1 MSDTVLEIEKK
12 LQAPFYPDEIEWRV
26 GAKTRDE
33 TKGMALPYVTNRAI
47 QNRLDYL
54 FGCFGWRN
62 EFKEWKDKAQV
73 CGISIKHEGEWITK
87 WDGADDSDFEPT
99 KGGLSDSMK
108 RAAVQWGIGRYLYK
122 LEAVW
127 VPIKKAGKS
136 HTIAQI
142 PKLPTWALPEDAKP
156 RAEQAPQKPAP
167 KPGTTITKA
176 EQDKMVA
183 LAKGNV
189 KAAKAALEEFGYES
203 SKDVTKADYEKV
215 CREIEKK
222 LKERA

>member
-26 GAKTRDE
+26 GAKTKDE

-47 QNRLDYL
+47 QNRLDSL

-62 EFKEWKDKAQV
+62 EFKEWKGNAQV
-73 CGISIKHEGEWITK
+73 CGISIKHEGDWITK

-127 VPIKKAGKS
+127 VPIKKVGKS
-136 HTIAQI
+136 HAIAQI
-142 PKLPTWALPEDAKP
+142 PDLPAWAKP
-156 RAEQAPQKPAP
+156 KDMITKQPDKKPR
-167 KPGTTITKA
+167 TITKA

-189 KAAKAALEEFGYES
+189 KAAKAALEEFGYAN
-203 SKDVTKADYEKV
+203 SKDVTKTDYENV
-215 CREIEKK
+215 CKEIEKK
-222 LKERA
+222 LKESA